1 MTLLMSI
8 EFIGAADIISAS
20 HAAVVD
26 RYPAARQP
34 KASIGNNPSSGQLIG
49 RVR

>member
-1 MTLLMSI
+1 MTPLMSI
-8 EFIGAADIISAS
+8 EFIGAADIIGPS

-26 RYPAARQP
+26 RCPAARGP
-34 KASIGNNPSSGQLIG
+34 NASIGNNPSSGKLTG